1 MGVVGRLR
9 TPLLQRPRECGGSL
23 SREMFLTGIWRVA
36 VTSDGT
42 RVEVNE
48 MTADASA
55 YVFRYEFD
63 RQP

>member
-1 MGVVGRLR
+1 VRG
-9 TPLLQRPRECGGSL
+9 
-23 SREMFLTGIWRVA
+23 FAVA
-36 VTSDGT
+36 SDGT
-42 RVEVNE
+42 LVEVNE